1 MERMLITGRNKRKYI
16 VNQLEQL
23 RQFSTVV
30 ADTGDTSQIREF
42 EPTDVTTNPSLIL
55 KAAQLPDTAK
65 VISHCV
71 AQAKAK
77 DSVQWQDDA
86 VDLIAVEF
94 GAEMSK
100 LVPGYVSTEVN
111 ARLSFE
117 TNAMIDNAHRIIG
130 YYNDLG
136 IDKSRILI
144 KLAATFE
151 GIEAARQLEASGIK
165 CNVTLVFHRVQAVAA
180 ARVGAFLISPFV
192 GRIQDWYKANSEL
205 PQAPEN
211 DPGVQSVKGIYQ
223 YFKYNGYST
232 VVMAAS
238 FRSTDQVLQLAGC
251 DKLTISPALLAK
263 LALNDDPVQEN
274 ITTGIAQPFIDVDI
288 ATDEAEFRWAINNDP
303 MTSDKLAEGIRLF
316 NKDHQALRNLL
327 ESF

>member
-1 MERMLITGRNKRKYI
+1 M
-16 VNQLEQL
+16 NQLEQL

>member
-1 MERMLITGRNKRKYI
+1 M
-16 VNQLEQL
+16 NQLEQL

-65 VISHCV
+65 VISRCV

-111 ARLSFE
+111 ARLSFD
-117 TNAMIDNAHRIIG
+117 TNAMVENAHRIIG
-130 YYNDLG
+130 YYKDLG

-151 GIEAARQLEASGIK
+151 GIEAARQLEAIGIK
-165 CNVTLVFHRVQAVAA
+165 CNVTLVFHRVQAIAA
-180 ARVGAFLISPFV
+180 ARAGAFLISPFV
-192 GRIQDWYKANSEL
+192 GRIQDWYKAYGEL
-205 PQAPEN
+205 PQAPEK

-223 YFKYNGYST
+223 FFKHNGYST

-263 LALNDDPVQEN
+263 LAVNDGPVQDS
-274 ITTGIAQPFIDVDI
+274 ITTGIVQPFIDVDI
-288 ATDEAEFRWAINNDP
+288 ATDEAEFRWALNNDP

-316 NKDHQALRNLL
+316 NQDHQTLSNLL